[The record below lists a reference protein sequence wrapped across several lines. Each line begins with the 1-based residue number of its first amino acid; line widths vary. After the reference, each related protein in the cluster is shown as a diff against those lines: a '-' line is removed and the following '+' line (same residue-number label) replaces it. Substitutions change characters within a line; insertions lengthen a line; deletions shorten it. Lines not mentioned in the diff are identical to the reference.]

1 MRSAPQPSLTKSMF
15 PTADEIERGRRQLHR
30 KAAGIAALA
39 LGSYCGLVFAPVG
52 LVVRMLFA
60 GLLIMAVVAIA
71 TGVMHDGN
79 HGAFS
84 RSARINRMA
93 GWTSDLLGG
102 SSLLW
107 RLKHNTL
114 HHLNTNVVGYDT
126 DIGQAPFARLAPQ
139 QPWRRWHKY
148 QHVYMWVLYGFL
160 TLNWF
165 LLYDFRTLRT
175 GRVGTHELAP
185 RPRKRDIAIILA
197 GKLAHLGWA
206 LLIPMAFHPWWGV
219 LTFYLVCSWSVGFLL
234 ANIFQLA
241 HCVDLAEFATP
252 DAPRRGADFE
262 LHQLRTT
269 VDIRCS
275 VPGLRRFVRW
285 IMGGLDCQIEHH
297 LAPRLPHTTYAL
309 IAPRLEEACTERGIT
324 YRVHPSLGAAV
335 RSHAR
340 WLRKMGQRPID
351 TAQDPTLMNI

>member
-1 MRSAPQPSLTKSMF
+1 MF

-30 KAAGIAALA
+30 KAAVIVALA
-39 LGSYCGLVFAPVG
+39 LSSYCGLVFAPVG
-52 LVVRMLFA
+52 LPLRVLFA
-60 GLLIMAVVAIA
+60 GLLVVAVVAVA

-84 RSARINRMA
+84 RSTRVNHMA

-102 SSLLW
+102 SSFLW
-107 RLKHNTL
+107 RFKHNSL

-126 DIGQAPFARLAPQ
+126 DIDQAPFARLAPQ
-139 QPWRRWHKY
+139 QRWRPWHKY
-148 QHVYMWVLYGFL
+148 QHIYMWVLYGFL

-165 LLYDFRTLRT
+165 LLSDFMTLRK
-175 GRVGTHELAP
+175 GRVGTHELP
-185 RPRKRDIAIILA
+185 TRPRKRDIAVIVA

-206 LLIPMAFHPWWGV
+206 LVIPMAFHPWWGV
-219 LTFYLVCSWSVGFLL
+219 LAFYLACSWSVGFLL

-241 HCVDLAEFATP
+241 HCVDLAEFMTP

-269 VDIRCS
+269 VDIRCA
-275 VPGLRRFVRW
+275 VPVVRRFVRW

-297 LAPRLPHTTYAL
+297 LAPRLPHTTYAS
-309 IAPRLEEACTERGIT
+309 IAPRLEEACGERGIA

-340 WLRKMGQRPID
+340 WLRKMGQ
-351 TAQDPTLMNI
+351 QPTDSTPNADR